1 MRSFSGCFR
10 VVVFALFVGPVFGA
24 EPAPAADPREV
35 ENLAAL
41 ARVWGYVRYFHPSDE
56 AAAVD
61 WDKFGVLAVE
71 PVRAARDAAALRDAL
86 TEVFRPI
93 APTLRLRGVLEGAAA
108 EKGAAVA
115 RQAGAPDGER
125 LIYWQH
131 IGVQLGETPNV
142 YRSRRIT
149 PGREPLF
156 PAKLPPTDF
165 ARTVAPGLVLELPL
179 ALPVNV
185 EGRTAGTDSEDFAAL
200 KAGLAAL
207 DLKMLTSEDARL
219 RIAGVITAWNV
230 FQHFHPYLD
239 SSGIAWE
246 ETLRPALR
254 RALTDRT
261 AADYYATLSGL
272 VAGLRDGHGYVFG
285 RPGKFGGLPI
295 KVAVIEGKIVVTAVE
310 GEIPLR
316 KGDVLGLIDGVPALE
331 VLRERE
337 RYVSGS
343 PHLRRFRALNQFG
356 EGALDSEAHVEVERD
371 GFSQTFALKRE
382 RDRRGFFFNTIVE
395 FDSPPFAEVRPGIF
409 YINVPGMSVSAL
421 AEKWSILAT
430 ARGVIFD
437 ERLAKPPAGRDQ
449 KESIQPHLHII
460 PHLTDTALQAS
471 PMRIPKVSLPDR
483 QGWEWTES
491 TWPVEPKAPRVQG
504 RVVFINVPPV
514 VSYGETCMA
523 MIADYK
529 LAQLVGEPTAGCNG
543 NANFLMLPGGFRVM
557 WTGMEVLK
565 HDRSPFY
572 GTGFVPDFPVART
585 LQAVKEGRDEF
596 LEKAIAVI
604 EGAGEPRRS

>member
-1 MRSFSGCFR
+1 MKRFLPGCFR
-10 VVVFALFVGPVFGA
+10 GVTLVFLLGA
-24 EPAPAADPREV
+24 AAVAAPAPVADERAV
-35 ENLAAL
+35 ENLAAF
-41 ARVWGYVRYFHPSDE
+41 ARVFGYVRYFHPSDE
-56 AAAVD
+56 AAAID
-61 WDKFGVLAVE
+61 WDKFAILAAE
-71 PVRAARDAAALRDAL
+71 RVRDARDPAVLRAVL
-86 TEVFRPI
+86 TEIFQPI
-93 APTLRLRGVLEGAAA
+93 APALRLRGEQGAASVQA
-108 EKGAAVA
+108 DEKS
-115 RQAGAPDGER
+115 AGSGQ

-131 IGVQLGETPNV
+131 VGVQLAPDSRT
-142 YRSRRIT
+142 YRSLRVA
-149 PGREPLF
+149 PEKSPLF
-156 PAKLPPTDF
+156 KSEITRKVF
-165 ARTVAPGLVLELPL
+165 SKNVAPGLVIELPL
-179 ALPVNV
+179 ALPTIGA
-185 EGRTAGTDSEDFAAL
+185 GRTSGTESAEFVEL
-200 KAGLAAL
+200 KARLAAL
-207 DLKMLTSEDARL
+207 DLKTLTPGDARL
-219 RIAGVITAWNV
+219 RIAGVLTAWNV

-261 AADYYATLSGL
+261 AEDYYATLSEL

-285 RPGKFGGLPI
+285 RPDKPGGLPI
-295 KVAVIEGKIVVTAVE
+295 KVAVIEGKVVVTAVE
-310 GEIPLR
+310 GETSFR
-316 KGDVLGLIDGVPALE
+316 RGDVIIRIDGAAAFD

-356 EGALDSEAHVEVERD
+356 EGPLDSAAKVELERD
-371 GFSQTFALKRE
+371 GLGQTLSVART

-395 FDSPPFAEVRPGIF
+395 FDSPAFAEVRPGIF
-409 YINVPGMSVSAL
+409 YVNLQGMTASDL
-421 AEKWSILAT
+421 AEKWPVLAS

-437 ERLAKPPAGRDQ
+437 QRLLKPSASRDP
-449 KESIQPHLHII
+449 KEAIQPHLHVI
-460 PHLTDTALQAS
+460 PHLIDTAVQAS
-471 PMRIPKVSLPDR
+471 PMRIPKVTLPDR

-491 TWPVEPKAPRVQG
+491 TWPVAPQAPRVKG

-523 MIADYK
+523 MIAHYK

-543 NANFLMLPGGFRVM
+543 NTNFLPLPGGFRVM

-565 HDRSPFY
+565 HDRSHFY
-572 GTGFVPDFPVART
+572 GTGFVPDFPVERT

-604 EGAGEPRRS
+604 ERG

>member
-1 MRSFSGCFR
+1 MRSFSGYFR
-10 VVVFALFVGPVFGA
+10 VVIFALLVGPVAGS
-24 EPAPAADPREV
+24 EPAIGADPREV

-56 AAAVD
+56 AAAID
-61 WDKFGVLAVE
+61 WDKFGLLAVE
-71 PVRAARDAAALRDAL
+71 PVRAARDPAALRAAL

-93 APTLRLRGVLEGAAA
+93 APTLRLRGEQEDTAAT
-108 EKGAAVA
+108 EKGG
-115 RQAGAPDGER
+115 AGASDRER
-125 LIYWQH
+125 SIYWQH
-131 IGVQLGETPNV
+131 IGVQLGEAPNA

-149 PGREPLF
+149 PDREPLF
-156 PAKLPPTDF
+156 PAKLPPTTVTK
-165 ARTVAPGLVLELPL
+165 TVATGLVLELPL
-179 ALPVNV
+179 VLPAVAG
-185 EGRTAGTDSEDFAAL
+185 GRTTGADSEAFAAL
-200 KAGLAAL
+200 KARLAAL
-207 DLKMLTSEDARL
+207 DLKTFTPEDARL

-239 SSGIAWE
+239 SSGIKWD

-261 AADYYATLSGL
+261 ADDYYATLSEL

-295 KVAVIEGKIVVTAVE
+295 KVAVIEEKIVITAVE
-310 GEIPLR
+310 GEMPLHR
-316 KGDVLGLIDGVPALE
+316 GDVLVRIDEVPALE

-356 EGALDSEAHVEVERD
+356 EGPLDSEVHVEVERD
-371 GFSQTFALKRE
+371 GLSQTFAIKRE

-395 FDSPPFAEVRPGIF
+395 FDSPSFAEVRPGIF
-409 YINVPGMSVSAL
+409 YVNVPGMSVSAL
-421 AEKWSILAT
+421 EEKWPVLAT

-437 ERLAKPPAGRDQ
+437 ERLAKPPVGRDQ

-460 PHLTDTALQAS
+460 PHLIDTAVQAS

-483 QGWEWTES
+483 QGWEWTDS
-491 TWPVEPKAPRVQG
+491 TWPVVPKAPRVQG

-543 NANFLMLPGGFRVM
+543 NANFLLLPGGFRVM

-572 GTGFVPDFPVART
+572 GTGFVPDFPVTRT
-585 LQAVKEGRDEF
+585 LQAVKESRDEF

-604 EGAGEPRRS
+604 EGAGEPKRS